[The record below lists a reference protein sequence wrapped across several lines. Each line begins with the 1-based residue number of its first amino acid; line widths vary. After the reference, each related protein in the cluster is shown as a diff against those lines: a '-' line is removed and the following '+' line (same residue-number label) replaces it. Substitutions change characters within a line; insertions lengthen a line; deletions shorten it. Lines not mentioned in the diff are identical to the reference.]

1 MNVLAPNRG
10 ESQQDV
16 LPEAGIPTWK
26 EELVERVRRRS
37 ATATAAK
44 KAAAKSSNKKAKRP
58 AAGKTKTAKA
68 AGGPGVVV
76 EACKS

>member
-1 MNVLAPNRG
+1 M
-10 ESQQDV
+10 
-16 LPEAGIPTWK
+16 
-26 EELVERVRRRS
+26 RRRLCE
-37 ATATAAK
+37 TFPPLCEFLMPKRKATAAK

-58 AAGKTKTAKA
+58 AAGKAKTAKA